1 MRSIGT
7 TFQLKDVVG
16 HSSLYELSRTLQSKL
31 SPTKDVPD
39 VAINLTGLRGVYI
52 LLVCTFHYVLPQSG
66 WWMSFVRH
74 FGIVSMLYI
83 VSGFGLGQ
91 AALHGA
97 GHHSWNATA
106 RFFGALLPSYFLG
119 VAFYLLRR
127 KLNAIEML
135 ALFTGM
141 QNWVPYFVMGKL
153 AGAEGGMEL
162 WWVTAYLTSTIIM
175 KIGKPPLGW
184 LVTRSQTTV
193 ALAAAGGATVLLWIP
208 QLYVYPTVSL
218 SHLQDYPLSGMGYV
232 SVGILLAPWLHARK
246 QHLQGWHP
254 DLWAVMLVCCS
265 VTSFLTY
272 DSVQANLGFIL
283 ARVVQLFVMINF
295 VTAISCTNGLITGPL
310 AHAWVQW
317 LGNSSWDIYVLH
329 LPAATL
335 IRWLLSITLEDFYA
349 FSAIR
354 FAVLVLMLACVWL
367 LRRVYEVLR
376 ELRFCGVEL
385 IGSNS
390 WKRCPVDDE
399 RARWS
404 FCIMTGGKSR

>member
-1 MRSIGT
+1 
-7 TFQLKDVVG
+7 
-16 HSSLYELSRTLQSKL
+16 
-31 SPTKDVPD
+31 
-39 VAINLTGLRGVYI
+39 
-52 LLVCTFHYVLPQSG
+52 
-66 WWMSFVRH
+66 
-74 FGIVSMLYI
+74 
-83 VSGFGLGQ
+83 
-91 AALHGA
+91 
-97 GHHSWNATA
+97 
-106 RFFGALLPSYFLG
+106 
-119 VAFYLLRR
+119 
-127 KLNAIEML
+127 
-135 ALFTGM
+135 
-141 QNWVPYFVMGKL
+141 
-153 AGAEGGMEL
+153 
-162 WWVTAYLTSTIIM
+162 
-175 KIGKPPLGW
+175 
-184 LVTRSQTTV
+184 
-193 ALAAAGGATVLLWIP
+193 
-208 QLYVYPTVSL
+208 
-218 SHLQDYPLSGMGYV
+218 MGYV